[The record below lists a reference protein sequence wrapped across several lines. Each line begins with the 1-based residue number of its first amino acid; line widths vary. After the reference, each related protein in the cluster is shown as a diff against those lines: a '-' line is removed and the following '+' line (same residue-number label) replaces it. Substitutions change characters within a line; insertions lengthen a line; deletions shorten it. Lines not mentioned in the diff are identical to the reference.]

1 MVDPHLNTNK
11 NQNGIVFFENKLDR
25 PDISKEILQWTSPQN
40 LGSASHHSQHSGGT
54 FYAVSTL
61 SSVALDFYC
70 RLFRTQCFIRKWH
83 RKGAQLLLKQATLRV
98 PEFIYK
104 DLENI
109 LETTVAGSSGTS
121 KAVRDP

>member
-1 MVDPHLNTNK
+1 M
-11 NQNGIVFFENKLDR
+11 FFENKLDK

-40 LGSASHHSQHSGGT
+40 LGSASRQSQQSGGT
-54 FYAVSTL
+54 FYPVSTL

-70 RLFRTQCFIRKWH
+70 HLFRTQCFIRKWH
-83 RKGAQLLLKQATLRV
+83 RKGAQLLLKQAILRV
-98 PEFIYK
+98 LEFIYK

-121 KAVRDP
+121 KAIRDP